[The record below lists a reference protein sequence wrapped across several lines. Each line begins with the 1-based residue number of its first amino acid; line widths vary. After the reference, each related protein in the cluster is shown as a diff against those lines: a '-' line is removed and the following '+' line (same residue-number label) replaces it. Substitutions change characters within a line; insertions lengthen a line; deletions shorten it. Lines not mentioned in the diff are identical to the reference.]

1 MRVAKPSWVGRQRY
15 RRSWTATLAVV
26 LVVGAVVLV
35 VGTAMVLMPRWLVT
49 NDAAGEPLAG
59 AERVNAVNQAR
70 GTMLQLLG
78 GLVLGAGA
86 VATWRQLRVA
96 REGQV
101 TERFTRA
108 VDQLGRLEVDV
119 RIGGI
124 YGLERIARDSAV
136 DRIMVTEVLTA
147 FVRQHAPWP
156 PRTPSDDL
164 AGGAIRTAVGQ
175 LRRRMPDVHAA
186 MTVLGRAHWRDRSVE
201 LQLNDTDLR
210 GAFLPHADLQGY
222 FLWEVH
228 LEGARL
234 SRSDF
239 SGAFLGNAHLRE
251 ASLRDSELDG
261 ADLQGADLRGARL
274 AGARLA
280 RAKLDGVDLRDAT
293 DDARTTWPPGFDRV
307 AAGIYPEQPAHTPT
321 AER

>member
-1 MRVAKPSWVGRQRY
+1 MRVAQPSWVGRQRY
-15 RRSWTATLAVV
+15 WRSWTAALAVV

-35 VGTAMVLMPRWLVT
+35 VGTAMVLAPRWLVI

-101 TERFTRA
+101 TDRFTRA
-108 VDQLGRLEVDV
+108 VDQLGRPEVDV

-156 PRTPSDDL
+156 PRPAVDRVTVPRLLMTFVLRHAPWPPRPPSDDS

-175 LRRRMPDVHAA
+175 LRKADA
-186 MTVLGRAHWRDRSVE
+186 GRACGH
-201 LQLNDTDLR
+201 
-210 GAFLPHADLQGY
+210 
-222 FLWEVH
+222 
-228 LEGARL
+228 
-234 SRSDF
+234 
-239 SGAFLGNAHLRE
+239 
-251 ASLRDSELDG
+251 DG
-261 ADLQGADLRGARL
+261 PRTRP
-274 AGARLA
+274 LA
-280 RAKLDGVDLRDAT
+280 RSLC
-293 DDARTTWPPGFDRV
+293 RV
-307 AAGIYPEQPAHTPT
+307 AAQ
-321 AER
+321 